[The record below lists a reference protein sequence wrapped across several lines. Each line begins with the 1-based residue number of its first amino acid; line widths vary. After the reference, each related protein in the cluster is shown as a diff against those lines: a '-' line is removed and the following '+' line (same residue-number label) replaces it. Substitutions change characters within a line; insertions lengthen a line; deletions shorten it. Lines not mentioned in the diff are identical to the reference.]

1 MVAVQ
6 RIAQSVL
13 EGAEPQLV
21 VSPLVKTFAENWL
34 ADLL

>member
-1 MVAVQ
+1 MVAGQ
-6 RIAQSVL
+6 RIAQSIL
-13 EGAEPQLV
+13 ERAGPRLV